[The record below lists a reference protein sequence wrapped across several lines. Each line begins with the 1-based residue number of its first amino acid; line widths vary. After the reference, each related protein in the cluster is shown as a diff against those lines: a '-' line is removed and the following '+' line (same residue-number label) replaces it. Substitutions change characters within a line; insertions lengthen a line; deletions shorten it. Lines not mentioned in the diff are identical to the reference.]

1 MLNEA
6 RITINEIDKQMI
18 ELFIKRI
25 DAVKKVLIYKKENN
39 LPVFDEKR
47 ELEIIN
53 KNIELLNN
61 EKLIEYYKIFFD
73 GVLTSSKKFQEDN
86 YE

>member
-6 RITINEIDKQMI
+6 RLIINEIDQQMI
-18 ELFIKRI
+18 ELFIKRM

-39 LPVFDEKR
+39 LNVFDQKR
-47 ELEIIN
+47 ELEIIE
-53 KNIELLNN
+53 KNIKLLNN
-61 EKLIEYYKIFFD
+61 KELEKYYQIFFE
-73 GVLTSSKKFQEDN
+73 GMLTASKQYQEDN